1 MPSDNTPLPV
11 QAQDLCLLVYA
22 PFGDD
27 YALSRY
33 PGDNTR
39 WRDHPLLASLS
50 EVAASGVPV
59 LAMLDLPGEPTRLL
73 QIDPAAPAALREE
86 ICWKLDMAA
95 APSLSGLLQTALARY
110 PGKRLALC
118 LEGHGS
124 GYLPAIDKAGLMH
137 LHELGRLGDWQRA
150 GQEQA
155 PFDASGRSVYER
167 GVPTLPGGGPTLPGG
182 GPTLPGGGPT
192 LPGGGPTLPG
202 GGPTLPGGGPTLPGG
217 GPTLPGGGPTLPGG
231 GPTLPGGGPTL
242 PGGGPTLPG
251 GGPTLPG
258 GGPTLPGG
266 GPTLP
271 GGGPT
276 LPVSHASMP
285 TWVLGQ
291 ALAAGLQGSGSR
303 LAVLHLANCFNMSVE
318 VLHTVAPY
326 ADAASGYCST
336 NYFSGAAS
344 YPAVFRRLAQ
354 AGSTAAVTLAGWFV
368 EENHRLLSQRGR
380 HPLVG
385 GALELRRMADVTRG
399 VEQLSDALL
408 QELRTTR
415 HPRRSRRRI
424 ESAVVK
430 AQQYDT
436 SGDLLL
442 EGPDQLT
449 DLHSLAHCMAR
460 DLEDWPE
467 VHTAALALCR
477 ALEGIKRVGDIDS
490 PWMDDRGEIVWDF
503 TDPHLAMNIFLPDP
517 TRSGQWDWR
526 TPFYVDIN
534 PGQGPARLQVGVV
547 PFLQETNWVEFV
559 REYHADTVFRAISV
573 PGLFT
578 VPTARHGVRPVPA
591 DRLVPG
597 QRAARQAPVPGPI
610 ARRVATM
617 LAKDDPVDD

>member
-1 MPSDNTPLPV
+1 MNLSDSPAPLH
-11 QAQDLCLLVYA
+11 ARDLCLVVYA

-33 PGDNTR
+33 PGDNTQ
-39 WRDHPLLASLS
+39 WRTHPLVGSLA
-50 EVAASGVPV
+50 EVATCGVPV
-59 LAMLDLPGEPTRLL
+59 VAMLDLPGEPTRLL
-73 QIDPAAPAALREE
+73 QIDPSSPADVKDEA
-86 ICWKLDMAA
+86 CWKLDMAS
-95 APSLSGLLQTALARY
+95 APSLSGLLQTARARY
-110 PGKRLALC
+110 PGRRLVLC
-118 LEGHGS
+118 LEGHGN
-124 GYLPAIDKAGLMH
+124 GYLPAIDKAGLLR
-137 LHELGRLGDWQRA
+137 LHEQGQLGDWQRA
-150 GQEQA
+150 GNEQA
-155 PFDASGRSVYER
+155 PFDPSGHPVYQR
-167 GVPTLPGGGPTLPGG
+167 GMPTLPGG

-276 LPVSHASMP
+276 LPVSHSSMP

-291 ALAAGLQGSGSR
+291 ALAAGLQGDDAR
-303 LAVLHLANCFNMSVE
+303 LAVLHFANCFNLSVE
-318 VLHTVAPY
+318 VLHTVAPH

-344 YPAVFRRLAQ
+344 YAPVFRRLSLV
-354 AGSTAAVTLAGWFV
+354 GSASPEALAAWFI
-368 EENHRLLSQRGR
+368 EENHRLLQARGR

-385 GALELRRMADVTRG
+385 GALDLRRMASIARG
-399 VEQLSDALL
+399 VDQLSDALL
-408 QELRTTR
+408 EELRRTQR
-415 HPRRSRRRI
+415 PKRARRRI
-424 ESAVVK
+424 QDSMVR

-449 DLHSLAHCMAR
+449 DLHSLAHCMAQ
-460 DLEDWPE
+460 DLEDWPR
-467 VHTAALALCR
+467 VHAAARELGR
-477 ALEGIKRVGDIDS
+477 ALEGIKRVGDTDS
-490 PWMDDRGEIVWDF
+490 PWMDSTGQVVWDF
-503 TDPHLAMNIFLPDP
+503 SDPHLAMNIFLPDP
-517 TRSGQWDWR
+517 GRSGQWDWR

-534 PGQGPARLQVGVV
+534 PGQGPARMQSGVV
-547 PFLQETNWVEFV
+547 PFLQETTWVEFL
-559 REYHADTVFRAISV
+559 REYHSDTVFRSISV

-578 VPTARHGVRPVPA
+578 VPTVRQGVPPIDPKR
-591 DRLVPG
+591 RLPG
-597 QRAARQAPVPGPI
+597 QRAARKGPQPGPI
-610 ARRVATM
+610 ARRVAQW
-617 LAKDDPVDD
+617 LQKDEAVDD